1 MAELTTSC
9 EFEHPSRSLILD
21 PSDKVWKNHFTNGK
35 MEEIKAEMLPPVTE
49 LPDEVLDYIDSYEG
63 LHDLE
68 KLYNHYTRFRF
79 HPCKQ
84 AALSGAHGCIIRGL
98 KLYFNDYLSKP
109 RTEADLMKH
118 VWCLIN
124 YCYDGSIIDVSTSE
138 SRYITRINDDRT
150 LAAIL
155 PMLRKKIGAKVDLLF
170 YRNLHEYGTAEAG
183 KITDTYNS
191 KHCSRPVSSFR
202 KRSRTCLRMS
212 HMIVDSPAGLVC
224 RVIKLPKWLE
234 YPRCAERFTNQIK
247 PILQVVWNA
256 KTSMEQVDRTVGMD
270 TGVQSIAYGVEH
282 SPVLPHFFNPT
293 PATNNCK
300 KRKRSTLDETQYV

>member
-124 YCYDGSIIDVSTSE
+124 YCYDGSIIDVSTQNY
-138 SRYITRINDDRT
+138 RYIQQQT
-150 LAAIL
+150 LLETGVKFPKTLKDMFMELVEHA
-155 PMLRKKIGAKVDLLF
+155 PSKIRVIQTNAFMISG
-170 YRNLHEYGTAEAG
+170 N
-183 KITDTYNS
+183 N
-191 KHCSRPVSSFR
+191 PSS
-202 KRSRTCLRMS
+202 LRMS